1 MISAEVGGPSSELTR
16 MAEENAQLQAWYDQR
31 IAMYQQYRE
40 LEVENAAQYD
50 ETIRQLEQQRAADTM
65 RNEQA
70 MSMARIAIAQDMFSD
85 LTSVVG
91 TFAGEQSSAYKAM
104 FAVSKAVAIAQALIN
119 APKTASDAYSA
130 MAGIPI
136 VGPALGIAAAG
147 AALTAQMAQVA
158 SIRSVSLPG
167 FATGGYVSG
176 AGTGTSDSIMAR
188 LSDGE
193 FVVNAAATKRNRALL
208 EAINSNERV
217 SVASQGGSVAVS
229 QSSGQGGSQQANQ
242 VIHQVTIEN
251 YSQSQ
256 VQTSTDPDGRL
267 RVIVQ
272 AVKDQIADELATGY
286 GPVVDAGEAAYGW
299 KRNPY

>member
-1 MISAEVGGPSSELTR
+1 MC
-16 MAEENAQLQAWYDQR
+16 
-31 IAMYQQYRE
+31 
-40 LEVENAAQYD
+40 
-50 ETIRQLEQQRAADTM
+50 IRD
-65 RNEQA
+65 
-70 MSMARIAIAQDMFSD
+70 S
-85 LTSVVG
+85 
-91 TFAGEQSSAYKAM
+91 
-104 FAVSKAVAIAQALIN
+104 
-119 APKTASDAYSA
+119 
-130 MAGIPI
+130 
-136 VGPALGIAAAG
+136 
-147 AALTAQMAQVA
+147 TAQMAQVA

-217 SVASQGGSVAVS
+217 SVAGGGGSVVS
-229 QSSGQGGSQQANQ
+229 TQSSAQSGGSQTNQ

-256 VQTSTDPDGRL
+256 VETRTDPDGRL
-267 RVIVQ
+267 RVLVQ
-272 AVKDQIADELATGY
+272 AVKEQIADEFAAGY

>member
-1 MISAEVGGPSSELTR
+1 
-16 MAEENAQLQAWYDQR
+16 
-31 IAMYQQYRE
+31 
-40 LEVENAAQYD
+40 
-50 ETIRQLEQQRAADTM
+50 
-65 RNEQA
+65 
-70 MSMARIAIAQDMFSD
+70 
-85 LTSVVG
+85 
-91 TFAGEQSSAYKAM
+91 
-104 FAVSKAVAIAQALIN
+104 
-119 APKTASDAYSA
+119 
-130 MAGIPI
+130 
-136 VGPALGIAAAG
+136 
-147 AALTAQMAQVA
+147 
-158 SIRSVSLPG
+158 
-167 FATGGYVSG
+167 
-176 AGTGTSDSIMAR
+176 MAR

-272 AVKDQIADELATGY
+272 AVKDQIADELAAGY